1 MAREQTSSVPRA
13 FWIPQSVSE
22 HYHVAGASTHYRRR
36 PRSGMEYATRPLSE
50 LFTDIASP
58 SVAPAGGTA
67 GAVVAAT
74 GTALCEMACIHLR
87 AADAPTDVD
96 LVELEAELEGHR
108 KRLLTLGSADAAVV
122 EALFG
127 SDGEAGHSARKRSVG
142 VPLALAESCLA
153 ALEAAA
159 AAVTGA
165 SDRPVVADA
174 VTGAYFLEA
183 ALRSAVATAQGNLA
197 SVDEQSFRAAT
208 ERRLSELET
217 SADRLFRDVTE
228 SADAGAQ

>member
-1 MAREQTSSVPRA
+1 
-13 FWIPQSVSE
+13 
-22 HYHVAGASTHYRRR
+22 
-36 PRSGMEYATRPLSE
+36 MEYTTRPLSE
-50 LFTDIASP
+50 LFDNIASS

-67 GAVVAAT
+67 GAMVAAT
-74 GTALCEMACIHLR
+74 GTALCEMTCIHLR
-87 AADAPTDVD
+87 AADAPVDVD
-96 LVELEAELEGHR
+96 LTALEAELDGHR
-108 KRLLTLGSADAAVV
+108 ERFLTLGSADAAVV

-127 SDGEAGHSARKRSVG
+127 SDGEAGHSAHKRSVG

-153 ALEAAA
+153 ALEAA

-183 ALRSAVATAQGNLA
+183 ALRSAVATARGNLA
-197 SVDEQSFRAAT
+197 SVSEQSFRAAT

-217 SADRLFRDVTE
+217 SADRVFRDVTGGV
-228 SADAGAQ
+228 DAEAR

>member
-1 MAREQTSSVPRA
+1 
-13 FWIPQSVSE
+13 
-22 HYHVAGASTHYRRR
+22 
-36 PRSGMEYATRPLSE
+36 MEYATRPLSE
-50 LFTDIASP
+50 LFADIASL

-87 AADAPTDVD
+87 AADAPADVD

-108 KRLLTLGSADAAVV
+108 ERLLTLGSADAAVV

-159 AAVTGA
+159 AVTGA

-183 ALRSAVATAQGNLA
+183 ALRSAVATARGNLA

-217 SADRLFRDVTE
+217 SADRVFRDATE
-228 SADAGAQ
+228 SADAEAR

>member
-1 MAREQTSSVPRA
+1 
-13 FWIPQSVSE
+13 
-22 HYHVAGASTHYRRR
+22 
-36 PRSGMEYATRPLSE
+36 MEYATRPLSE
-50 LFTDIASP
+50 LFADIASP

-74 GTALCEMACIHLR
+74 GTALCEMTCIHLR
-87 AADAPTDVD
+87 AADAPADVD

-108 KRLLTLGSADAAVV
+108 ERLLTLGSADAAVV

-142 VPLALAESCLA
+142 VPLALA
-153 ALEAAA
+153 ALEAA

-183 ALRSAVATAQGNLA
+183 ALQSAVATARGNLA
-197 SVDEQSFRAAT
+197 SVGEQSFRAAT

-217 SADRLFRDVTE
+217 AADRVFRDVTE
-228 SADAGAQ
+228 SANAEAR

>member
-1 MAREQTSSVPRA
+1 
-13 FWIPQSVSE
+13 
-22 HYHVAGASTHYRRR
+22 
-36 PRSGMEYATRPLSE
+36 MEYATRPLSE
-50 LFTDIASP
+50 LFADIASP
-58 SVAPAGGTA
+58 SAAPAGGTA
-67 GAVVAAT
+67 GAMVAAT

-87 AADAPTDVD
+87 AADAPVDVD
-96 LVELEAELEGHR
+96 SVELEAELEGHR
-108 KRLLTLGSADAAVV
+108 ERLLVLGSADAAVV

-127 SDGEAGHSARKRSVG
+127 SDDEAGHAARKRSVG

-153 ALEAAA
+153 AVKTA

-183 ALRSAVATAQGNLA
+183 ALQSAVATARGNLA

-217 SADRLFRDVTE
+217 SADRVFRDVTE
-228 SADAGAQ
+228 SADAGAR